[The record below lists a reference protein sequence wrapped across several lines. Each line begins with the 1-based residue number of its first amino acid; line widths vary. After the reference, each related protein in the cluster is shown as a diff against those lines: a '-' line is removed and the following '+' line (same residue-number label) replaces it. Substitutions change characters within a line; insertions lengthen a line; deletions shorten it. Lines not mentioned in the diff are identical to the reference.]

1 MSSNDFAAGIHTEL
15 HDELLSE
22 FGWETESWVSERLAR
37 VIGRLNANRSG
48 TRPPLVAHS
57 LSLPSCSAFTT
68 PTTNIYVSRRL
79 MEVMSSDD
87 MVAMILAHE
96 IAHHDLGHLDLFE
109 GALKLIPR
117 GVGGSVAVLTF
128 RLFEDRFYGPEREA
142 AADLFAVDLCAK
154 AGYNVEHC
162 IQAFTKLEQEH
173 LNAGDIDGV
182 YGPEN
187 LLDPTDPFRDSTA
200 YAVQR
205 WLWIRAHRYLPLHER
220 RTRAIAHYE
229 QTKSG
234 DDVRSKGAE
243 Q

>member
-1 MSSNDFAAGIHTEL
+1 MSSNNFAADIHIEL
-15 HDELLSE
+15 HDDLISE
-22 FGWETESWVSERLAR
+22 FGWETEPWVSERLER
-37 VIGRLNANRSG
+37 VIGRLNATRSG
-48 TRPPLVAHS
+48 NRPPLIAHS

-79 MEVMSSDD
+79 MEVLSSDD

-117 GVGGSVAVLTF
+117 GVGGSLAVLTF
-128 RLFEDRFYGPEREA
+128 RLFEDQFYGPEREA
-142 AADLFAVDLCAK
+142 AADLFAVDLCGK
-154 AGYNVEHC
+154 AGYNVERC

-187 LLDPTDPFRDSTA
+187 LLDPTDPHQGSTA

-220 RTRAIAHYE
+220 RARAIAHYE
-229 QTKSG
+229 ETKGGSG
-234 DDVRSKGAE
+234 ASSTEA